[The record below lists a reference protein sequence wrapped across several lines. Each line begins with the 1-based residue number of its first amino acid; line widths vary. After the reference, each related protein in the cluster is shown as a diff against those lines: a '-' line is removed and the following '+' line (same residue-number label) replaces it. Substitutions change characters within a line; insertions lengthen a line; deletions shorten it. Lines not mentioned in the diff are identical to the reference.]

1 MPSTITATRFTS
13 SRASDNMAAANLA
26 SLKKLSAVNEQM
38 RIAHFSDF
46 HICPELGSNW
56 QIAKIMEMIAD
67 ARKRGAEQ
75 FVFTGDFVDYAN
87 LDDLSRLY
95 REFRRAG
102 LDHTNTTI
110 IPGNHDIFPIPGCGL
125 SHRQKASHGLRMIR
139 GNAQSTHNS
148 FVRRSSFLLKGTTP
162 IWQGSRFPFIRK
174 LSKEVLLVGLDTTN
188 ARWTGRFQFA
198 QGSFDPVDAEAI
210 LEVLNSKPYAHCKRR
225 ILAIHH
231 HPWAEMDLRGCDFE
245 DVKMVQAF
253 IAHAGFDLV
262 LCGHVHL
269 FDQIQMGK
277 AMVVCS
283 ACHFERG
290 QDVDCVGYHLITLG
304 RSIRVKAI
312 DCK

>member
-1 MPSTITATRFTS
+1 MRNPTS
-13 SRASDNMAAANLA
+13 PLSRATDIMKPVIAAG
-26 SLKKLSAVNEQM
+26 SQQCREVEEGM

-46 HICPELGSNW
+46 HICPELGSDW
-56 QIAKIMEMIAD
+56 QIATVMEMIAD
-67 ARKRGAEQ
+67 ARKRGADH

-87 LDDLSRLY
+87 LDDLSSLY
-95 REFRRAG
+95 REFRAVG
-102 LDHTNTTI
+102 LADTNTTV

-125 SHRQKASHGLRMIR
+125 SHRQKVSHGLRMIR

-198 QGSFDPVDAEAI
+198 QGSFDPQDAEAI
-210 LEVLNSKPYAHCKRR
+210 LEVVKSKPYAPCKRR

-231 HPWAEMDLRGCDFE
+231 QPWAEKDLRACDFE
-245 DVKMVQAF
+245 DVEMVQAF
-253 IAHAGFDLV
+253 IAVAGFDLV

-269 FDQIQMGK
+269 FDQIPMGK
-277 AMVVCS
+277 ATIVCS

-290 QDVDCVGYHLITLG
+290 QDLDCVGYHLITLG

-312 DCK
+312 DCQ